1 LRNFAGIEESNV
13 KTLLLDTVT
22 WDLAVDTA
30 GNIALASE
38 PYALAQDAAS
48 AIKLFEGELYFDTT
62 KGIPYFAQVLGQ
74 APPVSLMKAYFIRA
88 ALTVPGVVSAVA
100 FIASWVDRVVT
111 GQVQVRDANGNTS
124 AAGF

>member
-1 LRNFAGIEESNV
+1 
-13 KTLLLDTVT
+13 
-22 WDLAVDTA
+22 
-30 GNIALASE
+30 
-38 PYALAQDAAS
+38 
-48 AIKLFEGELYFDTT
+48 
-62 KGIPYFAQVLGQ
+62 
-74 APPVSLMKAYFIRA
+74 MKAYFIRA